1 MHMEALFSMSSFRRA
16 CVLGILL
23 SVAILASNAEA
34 LPEPKVTITY
44 SLKTSDCLNLVDC
57 GAYWQKISGTP
68 VGLGDV
74 EFVYDTAASLDPK
87 VNVTRATPLVVTIEY
102 TADSPGGNIVDGPV
116 ELTQTDFG
124 RDFILT
130 TTIGASEA
138 VVTTL
143 IDTVLSQKGTGTLS
157 GSATPPATIT
167 WDNVVVPYEETVVG
181 SSNCVSGGDGD
192 LCGFSPPEGGWPQS
206 LNATDRAVVLP
217 DFTVF
222 MNSVF
227 GDEFASDNGTPVD
240 RSDDIDRPDER
251 ETVFVTDTWYG
262 VEVVPEPSGEILLL
276 AGVLGLAGLRRLR
289 ERGGASALCA
299 SLFASRR

>member
-1 MHMEALFSMSSFRRA
+1 MHTEALFSMNSFRRA

-44 SLKTSDCLNLVDC
+44 SLKTSDCLNPPNDC

-68 VGLGDV
+68 LSGIGDV
-74 EFVYDTAASLDPK
+74 EFVFDTAASLDPK
-87 VNVTRATPLVVTIEY
+87 VNVTRATPLAVTIEY
-102 TADSPGGNIVDGPV
+102 TADSPGGNLVDGPV

-143 IDTVLSQKGTGTLS
+143 IDTVLSQIGTGSLS
-157 GSATPPATIT
+157 GSTIT
-167 WDNVVVPYEETVVG
+167 WDNGMAPYEETVVG
-181 SSNCVSGGDGD
+181 SSNCVPVEGFD
-192 LCGFSPPEGGWPQS
+192 LCSLSVPEGGWPQD
-206 LNATDRAVVLP
+206 LGATDRAVVLP
-217 DFTVF
+217 DFTLF
-222 MNSVF
+222 TNSVF
-227 GDEFASDNGTPVD
+227 GDEFASDDGTPGD
-240 RSDDIDRPDER
+240 PSDDIDRPDER
-251 ETVFVTDTWYG
+251 EFVFVTDTWYG
-262 VEVVPEPSGEILLL
+262 VPEPSGEILLL

-299 SLFASRR
+299 SLFTSRR